1 MGEIISNDF
10 SSFNLRLLLP
20 CLCSISSQVAMHL
33 SHASNCFLFL
43 LGCPVYVSTPA
54 TRDSCWEQPQRWK
67 LPRCSRRIQ
76 GSSNLDISL
85 PNKGLEQGWQL
96 PSQRIM
102 TWVINAAII
111 CAISNWKGTMAFHSS
126 ISDILCH
133 RYLAL
138 AFGVRPSLSSRRIT
152 TWSQESLSASQCF
165 KFYCIILSRR
175 TVCSFFQTA
184 FNFCLIAF
192 MFLVLLLTCCYLLS
206 APEDGYNDMEIRS
219 SFMFDP

>member
-1 MGEIISNDF
+1 M
-10 SSFNLRLLLP
+10 
-20 CLCSISSQVAMHL
+20 
-33 SHASNCFLFL
+33 
-43 LGCPVYVSTPA
+43 
-54 TRDSCWEQPQRWK
+54 
-67 LPRCSRRIQ
+67 PRCSRRIQ

-133 RYLAL
+133 RYHCTGLW
-138 AFGVRPSLSSRRIT
+138 GPPLSSRRIT
-152 TWSQESLSASQCF
+152 TWSQESLSASQCC
-165 KFYCIILSRR
+165 KFYCIILARR

-192 MFLVLLLTCCYLLS
+192 MFLVLLLRCCYLLS
-206 APEDGYNDMEIRS
+206 APEDGCNDMEIPS
-219 SFMFDP
+219 SFMFDPWLSFKYLSLNTVMSDTLVIYM